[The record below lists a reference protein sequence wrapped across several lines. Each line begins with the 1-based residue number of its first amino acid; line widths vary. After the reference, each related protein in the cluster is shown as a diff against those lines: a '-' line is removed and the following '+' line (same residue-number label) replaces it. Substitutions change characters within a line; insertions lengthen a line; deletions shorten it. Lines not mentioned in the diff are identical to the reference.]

1 MAKASMRQTGGRT
14 RAAIFL
20 AISLLAAV
28 IAAVVIYRLVRSYS
42 MDVERRAT
50 QSVDD
55 MVTVVVAAQ
64 PLFQGTTIGPQDLAI
79 VEIPLPYV
87 PDGTST
93 SPEEVQGR
101 VPIERILAGE
111 FIREERLADP
121 EAGVGLNAIIPQGMR
136 AISFN
141 ITDGS
146 AVSGFL
152 NPGNY
157 VDILVTLQDPREEEL
172 RTLTLEQAI
181 QVIAVD
187 SRMGDGPGQERE
199 GAAAAPS
206 VTLAVSPEQAE
217 RLMHANANGAIT
229 LTLRNDV
236 DVTEV
241 ETNGATAGR
250 LIGRQDAPAIR
261 MSEVKTRT
269 NPDGTMVIILG
280 EREREMRIAPDGTVR
295 GK

>member
-1 MAKASMRQTGGRT
+1 MAQASRRQTGGRT

-28 IAAVVIYRLVRSYS
+28 IAAVVIYRLVNSYN
-42 MDVERRAT
+42 DELVRRAT
-50 QSVDD
+50 QSEED
-55 MVTVVVAAQ
+55 MVTVVVAAHD
-64 PLFQGTTIGPQDLAI
+64 LFQGTTIGPQDLAI
-79 VEIPLPYV
+79 VEIPRPFV
-87 PDGTST
+87 PDATSKT
-93 SPEEVQGR
+93 MEEVQGR

-121 EAGVGLNAIIPQGMR
+121 QAGVGLNAIIPQGMR

-157 VDILVTLQDPREEEL
+157 VDILVTLQDEKEREL

-187 SRMGDGPGQERE
+187 SRMGDGPGQERGGE
-199 GAAAAPS
+199 GYAPS

-217 RLMHANANGAIT
+217 RLMHANVNGTIT

-241 ETNGATAGR
+241 ETNGATAER
-250 LIGRQDAPAIR
+250 LIGREDAPAIPMTSVR
-261 MSEVKTRT
+261 TRT
-269 NPDGTMVIILG
+269 NPDGTMVIIQG
-280 EREREMRIAPDGTVR
+280 GSEREMRIAPDGTVR
-295 GK
+295 NR